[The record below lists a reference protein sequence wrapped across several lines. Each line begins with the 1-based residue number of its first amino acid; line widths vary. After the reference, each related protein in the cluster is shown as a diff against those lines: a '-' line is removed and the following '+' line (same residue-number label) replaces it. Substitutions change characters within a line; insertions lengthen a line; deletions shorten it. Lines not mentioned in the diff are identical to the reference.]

1 MKPGYRTS
9 EFWFTMV
16 SFIFSA
22 LFLLGIIKENDT
34 KEELIS
40 IVAHG
45 VESVI
50 LIGGQVLIFYR
61 YIKSRDKK
69 RIKDSEE
76 YHSISRELEEYV
88 GVDKNLDKININE
101 ATIAELIQLPHI
113 GPQVAKRIV
122 EFRQEHGN
130 FSDTEDLV
138 LVKGI
143 GENVYSSIEKY
154 LTL

>member
-50 LIGGQVLIFYR
+50 LIGGQVVIFYR
-61 YIKSRDKK
+61 YIKSRDKQ
-69 RIKDSEE
+69 RIQDSEE
-76 YHSISRELEEYV
+76 YHNISRELEEYV

-143 GENVYSSIEKY
+143 GENVYHSIEKY

>member
-1 MKPGYRTS
+1 
-9 EFWFTMV
+9 MV

-69 RIKDSEE
+69 RIQDSEE

>member
-69 RIKDSEE
+69 RIQDSEE